1 MAGSPVRFVVA
12 PFLPSY
18 QPALGVSSLVA
29 VLRNA
34 GIESRVDYL
43 NLAFRRM
50 TGPVVYRMVSDG
62 TLREWRLGEVLF
74 ARALWEDRA
83 PAWADYEARV
93 LAEIERMHESLRC
106 ASLSG
111 KSSADPDRVTAL
123 PPARWREL
131 LARLGRLYEDAPGLV
146 RRWARE
152 IVAAG
157 PRVVGLSS
165 TFQQNVASLA
175 LARELRRLRPREEL
189 ALLMGGANCEGE
201 MGQALAANF
210 PALDRVVSGEAEAV
224 IVDLVRQALSG
235 GLGAGAPRFRTGTPI
250 TELDRL
256 PLPDFEDYFALADQA
271 DLETDSHLVAESSR
285 GCWWGAKSHCTFC
298 GLNGETMAF
307 RSKSPARMATEL
319 RTLADRYRRRFFMMA
334 DNILD
339 MRYATTL
346 LPDLAGARLR
356 FFYEVKA
363 NLRKDQLATLAA
375 AGVTWIQPG
384 IESLSTPI
392 LRLMRKGTTRLQNV
406 QLLKWCDELGMR
418 VSWNLLYG
426 FPGEP
431 PEEYAAMAELMPRLV
446 HLPPPAAGAR
456 VRLDRFSPYFREPA
470 RHGITGIRPAWAH
483 DLAFAP
489 LPPAERARIAY
500 FFEFDHADG
509 RQPEAYAAPAL
520 DAVDRWYEASRR
532 QARLELV
539 RTDEGPAVYDT
550 REGDRQLTP
559 LSAPERRVLAH
570 FDGVRSLAS
579 LLEVRPEAARPA
591 LPPDE
596 ARLTVQA
603 LRRRGW
609 LIEEGDLLLSVV
621 VDRVERRDVLPGVI
635 AGWLGEASLEE
646 MMEERSATS

>member
-1 MAGSPVRFVVA
+1 
-12 PFLPSY
+12 
-18 QPALGVSSLVA
+18 
-29 VLRNA
+29 
-34 GIESRVDYL
+34 
-43 NLAFRRM
+43 
-50 TGPVVYRMVSDG
+50 MVSDG

-83 PAWADYEARV
+83 PAWTDYEDRV

-111 KSSADPDRVTAL
+111 KSAADPDRVTAL

-131 LARLGRLYEDAPGLV
+131 LDRLGRLYEEAPALV
-146 RRWARE
+146 RRWAGDL
-152 IVAAG
+152 VAAG

-175 LARELRRLRPREEL
+175 LARELRRLRPPEEL
-189 ALLMGGANCEGE
+189 AILMGGANCEGE
-201 MGQALAANF
+201 MGRALAESF
-210 PALDRVVSGEAEAV
+210 PAIDRVVSGEAESV
-224 IVDLVRQALSG
+224 IVALVREALAGRAAAG
-235 GLGAGAPRFRTGTPI
+235 GDRFRTGSPV

-256 PLPDFEDYFALADQA
+256 PLPDFADYFALADA
-271 DLETDSHLVAESSR
+271 GDLGADSHLVAESSR

-307 RSKSPARMATEL
+307 RSKSPARMAAEL
-319 RTLADRYRRRFFMMA
+319 TALSERYQRRFFMMA

-346 LPDLAGARLR
+346 LPDLAGRHLR

-431 PEEYAAMAELMPRLV
+431 PEEYPAMAELMPRLV

-470 RHGITGIRPAWAH
+470 RHGITAIRPAWAH
-483 DLAFAP
+483 DYAFGP
-489 LPPAERARIAY
+489 LSPAQRARIAY

-509 RQPEAYAAPAL
+509 RQPETYAASAL

-532 QARLELV
+532 QARLEFV
-539 RTDEGPAVYDT
+539 RTGDGPAVYDT
-550 REGDRQLTP
+550 REGERQLTP
-559 LSAPERRVLAH
+559 LSDAERRVLLH
-570 FDGVRSLAS
+570 FDGTRSLAS
-579 LLEVRPEAARPA
+579 LLDGGARPPDEARHTVAA

-596 ARLTVQA
+596 ARDIVETLQA
-603 LRRRGW
+603 RGW
-609 LIEEGDLLLSVV
+609 LIAEGDLYLSVV
-621 VDRVERRDVLPGVI
+621 VDRNERRDVLSGVI
-635 AGWLGEASLEE
+635 AGWLDESALEE
-646 MMEERSATS
+646 MAEGRFALS